1 MLNDEGRAERHSLG
15 FSPARRC
22 VRKHTFVDEIRGDRE
37 SKDRFMVCRRDAGRL
52 PQVTS
57 PCVPRVCVHVWQWHL
72 HVLPPDHP
80 LASRVFVERDWLIT
94 AMSHHLFLLSP
105 SDTPLYNL
113 THYSSKPS
121 QSTSSPL
128 ASNLPSWSTSAFAG
142 TLTALSGAS
151 SATQTQHGQGG
162 TVKIGAGQDRHVIQM
177 IANASLDAIEEVM
190 RKDSVMFVPVSPL
203 FAMAA
208 SHRTSVALSGRVA
221 GTSNPWTSSTS
232 GRCRRS

>member
-1 MLNDEGRAERHSLG
+1 MYAHFWKELITPRPRATYR
-15 FSPARRC
+15 P
-22 VRKHTFVDEIRGDRE
+22 
-37 SKDRFMVCRRDAGRL
+37 
-52 PQVTS
+52 
-57 PCVPRVCVHVWQWHL
+57 PRVWKAASNTTA
-72 HVLPPDHP
+72 LP
-80 LASRVFVERDWLIT
+80 T

-105 SDTPLYNL
+105 SDTPLYSL

-190 RKDSVMFVPVSPL
+190 RKDSVMFVPVPPL

-208 SHRTSVALSGRVA
+208 SHRASAPLSGRA
-221 GTSNPWTSSTS
+221 GTSSPWTSSTS
-232 GRCRRS
+232 GPCRRS